1 MVVLDLYPRKWSKPT
16 ALLQHLIFRYICIC
30 FSLNAYSFMFLVHF
44 SPKNIGKRIICW
56 KNKKVWMFVWLEIP
70 KSYKTNSNF
79 SSKDWKI
86 IFQIFLLS
94 NDNILDFIFEK
105 RENILG
111 NWMLTCWTNNSEFF
125 FMFSL
130 MIRQKKYFFHFN
142 YFSSKCFFTGNFI
155 FWWNKQSLMF

>member
-1 MVVLDLYPRKWSKPT
+1 
-16 ALLQHLIFRYICIC
+16 
-30 FSLNAYSFMFLVHF
+30 
-44 SPKNIGKRIICW
+44 
-56 KNKKVWMFVWLEIP
+56 MFVWLEIP

-111 NWMLTCWTNNSEFF
+111 NRMLTCWKNNSEFF
-125 FMFSL
+125 F
-130 MIRQKKYFFHFN
+130 
-142 YFSSKCFFTGNFI
+142 I
-155 FWWNKQSLMF
+155 F